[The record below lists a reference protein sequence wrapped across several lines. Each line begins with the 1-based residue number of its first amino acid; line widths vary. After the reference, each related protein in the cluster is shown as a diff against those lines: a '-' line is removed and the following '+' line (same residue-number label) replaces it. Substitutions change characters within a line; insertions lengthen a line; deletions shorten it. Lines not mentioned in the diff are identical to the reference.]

1 MKSLGD
7 IMLIDS
13 HAHLDIRS
21 FDKDRA
27 AVIKRAVDG
36 GLTHMITIGID
47 LDSSQKAIELTE
59 KYPFIYASVGYH
71 PHNAEDCNPQA
82 LSRLAQMATKHKVV
96 AWGEIGLDFYRNY
109 APKDD
114 QFTAFEQQ
122 LGLARDLKLPVII
135 HDREAHDEVF
145 SRLKNMGRGKRMGVV
160 HCYSGDRVLAD
171 ALIDL
176 GYYISVPGTVTYK
189 KADQVKEV
197 AAGIPMDRML
207 IETDAPF
214 LTPEPKR
221 GKRNEPL
228 FVTYTAREIARLR
241 NIPFEEVAR
250 QTAENA
256 KTLFGLI

>member
-1 MKSLGD
+1 
-7 IMLIDS
+7 MLIDS
-13 HAHLDIRS
+13 HVHLDIRN
-21 FDKDRA
+21 FDKDRTD
-27 AVIKRAVDG
+27 VIKRAIDG
-36 GLTHMITIGID
+36 GLSHMVTIGID
-47 LDSSQKAIELTE
+47 LDSSRKAIELAG

-71 PHNAEDCNPQA
+71 PHHADECNAQA
-82 LSRLAQMATKHKVV
+82 LRHLAQMASDQKVV
-96 AWGEIGLDFYRNY
+96 AWGEIGLDFYRKY
-109 APKDD
+109 APKDE
-114 QFTAFEQQ
+114 QFRAFEQQ
-122 LGLARDLKLPVII
+122 LELAGDLNLPVII

-145 SRLKNMGRGKRMGVV
+145 SRLKKMGRGERMGVI
-160 HCYSGDRVLAD
+160 HCYSGDRILAD

-189 KADQVKEV
+189 KADQMKEV

-214 LTPEPKR
+214 LAPEPKR

-250 QTAENA
+250 KTAENA
-256 KTLFGLI
+256 KNLFGLI